1 MIYVLEDQ
9 GGREYME
16 DRHVIEQ
23 KFFLSYDLY
32 AVFDG
37 HGNDSVAKYL
47 QLYFKDILRNELF
60 HEQNI
65 PKAMYDAFKKMSDLI
80 PRDLGFTAGSTALVI
95 LENSD
100 ESYIAN
106 IGDCRGLIN
115 INDKSLQITVDH
127 KPNLPS
133 ELERIKAA
141 GGFVI
146 NDPMGTPRVNGNL
159 SLSRAFGD
167 FYLSPSVIAVPEI
180 YHYKLHTENNYTFIA
195 SDGVFDVV
203 ENDEIV
209 TIINQEK
216 LIPNKDIKLAIRDAC
231 RKILLLARS
240 RNSQDNITIIVRTRR
255 SEDTTNP

>member
-16 DRHVIEQ
+16 DRHIIEQ
-23 KFFLSYDLY
+23 AFFLTYDLY
-32 AVFDG
+32 AIFDG
-37 HGNDSVAKYL
+37 HGNDSVAKYV

-60 HEQNI
+60 QEAHI
-65 PKAMYDAFKKMSDLI
+65 PKAMNNAFKKMSDLI
-80 PRDLGFTAGSTALVI
+80 PKDLGFMAGSTALVV
-95 LENSD
+95 LENPN

-115 INDKSLQITVDH
+115 KYDQALQVTIDH

-133 ELERIKAA
+133 ELERITAA
-141 GGFVI
+141 GGFVA

-159 SLSRAFGD
+159 ALSRAFGD
-167 FYLSPSVIAVPEI
+167 FYLSPSVIAVPDI
-180 YHYKLHTENNYTFIA
+180 YYYKLHPENSYTFIA
-195 SDGVFDVV
+195 SDGVYDAVQ
-203 ENDEIV
+203 NHEIV

-216 LIPNKDIKLAIRDAC
+216 LIPNKDIKFAIRDAS

-240 RNSQDNITIIVRTRR
+240 RNSQDNITIIIRTR
-255 SEDTTNP
+255 N